1 MADSLNLCK
10 PIVVLSGPTASGKT
24 ALAIQ
29 LAQAF
34 NGEIIGGDSL
44 QLYQDLPILT
54 ARPTHAEM
62 AAAPHHL
69 YGILKPEQQTS
80 AEEWRTWAMAAIAEV
95 NARGRMAIICG
106 GTGLYLNTLID
117 GLSPVPD
124 IPDDTRRFWRDWVAR
139 VGAGAA
145 HQHLKSADPLMAT
158 RLKPSDT
165 QRIARALEVIEAT
178 GVSLAH
184 WQNQPP
190 QQPGIRSHAVIC
202 VLDADRMWLME
213 QCERRFDKML
223 QDGAAAEVS
232 DLLQTGIA
240 TDAPVFRAL
249 GARELVAALSGK
261 LAWNVATERA
271 KIVTRQYAK
280 RQLNW
285 NRTQIGTANRF
296 LAQEKENLLPEIGNI
311 ITNFRLT
318 AH

>member
-10 PIVVLSGPTASGKT
+10 PVVVLSGPTASGKT

-44 QLYQDLPILT
+44 QLYRDLPTLT
-54 ARPTHAEM
+54 ARPTQAEM

-69 YGILKPEQQTS
+69 YGILNPEQQSS
-80 AEEWRTWAMAAIAEV
+80 AETWRTWALAAIAEV

-124 IPDDTRRFWRDWVAR
+124 IPDHTRRFWRNWVAR
-139 VGAGAA
+139 VGAQTA
-145 HQHLKSADPLMAT
+145 HQHLQSIDPLMAT
-158 RLKPSDT
+158 RLQPGDT
-165 QRIARALEVIEAT
+165 QRITRALEVIEAT

-190 QQPGIRSHAVIC
+190 RQQGIRSHAVIC
-202 VLDADRMWLME
+202 VLDADRIWLME

-223 QDGAAAEVS
+223 QDGAVTEVS

-249 GARELVAALSGK
+249 GAREIAAALSGK
-261 LAWNVATERA
+261 LAWNIAIERA
-271 KIVTRQYAK
+271 KIVTRQYVK

-285 NRTQIGTANRF
+285 NRTQVRTANRF
-296 LAQEKENLLPEIGNI
+296 LAQEKEDLLPKIGNI

-318 AH
+318 AY